1 MQENK
6 PQAQLQLQSPTSDV
20 LPPNIQTFKQK
31 ILRFSSS
38 HSPEGQKRFSP
49 HGPSPATRVVT
60 PEFSQPRRF
69 PACTA
74 KWMGCTEQ
82 DTEVVPSSEGPKIH
96 CWGVWFL
103 RRTLGCMRYIRIRW
117 GIYIYNCIYIPW
129 NRKMD
134 IKVIKLKGNLHFFGF
149 MSSLGGRVHLFL
161 KHQYCRKMPCG
172 GWNRMEWWNSF
183 EHLGYFQASCSRSTF
198 RLYDELL
205 PIKSD
210 ENNMRSWGSDKTW
223 QNLIHS

>member
-20 LPPNIQTFKQK
+20 LTPNIQTFKQK

-117 GIYIYNCIYIPW
+117 GIYIIVYTFIFSGSCLVWGGEYIFSW
-129 NRKMD
+129 NTNIAGKCHVED
-134 IKVIKLKGNLHFFGF
+134 GI
-149 MSSLGGRVHLFL
+149 
-161 KHQYCRKMPCG
+161 
-172 GWNRMEWWNSF
+172 GWNDEILLNTWVIFRPHAREVHSGYMMNSS
-183 EHLGYFQASCSRSTF
+183 Q
-198 RLYDELL
+198 
-205 PIKSD
+205 
-210 ENNMRSWGSDKTW
+210 
-223 QNLIHS
+223 